1 MSSGLLICSGNQ
13 QLSTIRSAFC
23 AFQILGLE
31 AAFFASALINKPR
44 FMFTRYQQYRER
56 EQNACMNARGLRGGA
71 AKIQI
76 T

>member
-1 MSSGLLICSGNQ
+1 
-13 QLSTIRSAFC
+13 
-23 AFQILGLE
+23 
-31 AAFFASALINKPR
+31 
-44 FMFTRYQQYRER
+44 MFTRYQQYRER